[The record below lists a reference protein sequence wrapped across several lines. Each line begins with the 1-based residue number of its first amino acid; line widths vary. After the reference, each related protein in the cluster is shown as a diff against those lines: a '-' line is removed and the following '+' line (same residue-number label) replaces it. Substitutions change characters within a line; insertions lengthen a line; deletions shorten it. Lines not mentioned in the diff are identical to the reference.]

1 MRVYVGTLTLFA
13 ALLGGTGA
21 LEAQQQLREDSYR
34 WYMGPQAGVLLFQT
48 QTQDYSTIP
57 SAGLFAL
64 VMGKRGGIMLSVDE
78 AFGSDESS
86 AFGDATA
93 PNGAR
98 EVTFD
103 HLRKYTAALMAFP
116 LHGRFEPFVGLGFGI
131 LHTTGTKVEGVF
143 TDPNDAADALA
154 EAKERGST
162 GFGSLLGGV
171 QLRASRSLVVFA
183 QYQITTAPSD
193 GSLLVGPSHAIIA
206 GLRFGL
212 GKAKEDIKGGGY

>member
-1 MRVYVGTLTLFA
+1 MRVYVRTLTILT
-13 ALLGGTGA
+13 ALLAGNGA
-21 LEAQQQLREDSYR
+21 LAAQQLREDSYR
-34 WYMGPQAGVLLFQT
+34 WYIGPQAGVLLFQT
-48 QTQDYSTIP
+48 QTQDYASSP
-57 SAGLFAL
+57 SVGVQIL
-64 VMGKRGGIMLSVDE
+64 VMGKRGGVMLSVDE
-78 AFGSDESS
+78 VLGSDESS

-103 HLRKYTAALMAFP
+103 HLRKYTAGLMAFP
-116 LHGRFEPFVGLGFGI
+116 LRGRFEPYFGLGFGI

-143 TDPNDAADALA
+143 TDPDDAADALA

-162 GFGSLLGGV
+162 GFGSLLGGL
-171 QLRASRSLVVFA
+171 QLRASKNFVIYA

-193 GSLLVGPSHAIIA
+193 GSLLVGPSHGIVA
-206 GLRFGL
+206 GIKFGL

>member
-1 MRVYVGTLTLFA
+1 MRVYVRTLTLLA
-13 ALLGGTGA
+13 ALLGVNGA
-21 LEAQQQLREDSYR
+21 LAAQQLREDSYR
-34 WYMGPQAGVLLFQT
+34 WYIGPQAGVLLFQT
-48 QTQDYSTIP
+48 QTQDYASTP
-57 SAGLFAL
+57 SVGFHLL
-64 VMGKRGGIMLSVDE
+64 VMGKRAGLMLAVDE
-78 AFGSDESS
+78 ALGSDESS
-86 AFGDATA
+86 AFGDASA

-103 HLRKYTAALMAFP
+103 HLRKYTAGLMAFP
-116 LHGRFEPFVGLGFGI
+116 LRGRFEPFVGLGFGI
-131 LHTTGTKVEGVF
+131 LHTTGTQVEGVF
-143 TDPNDAADALA
+143 TDPDDAADALA

-171 QLRASRSLVVFA
+171 QYRASKNFVIFG

-193 GSLLVGPSHAIIA
+193 GSLLVGPSHGITA

>member
-1 MRVYVGTLTLFA
+1 MRVYVRTFTLLA
-13 ALLGGTGA
+13 ALLGPTGA
-21 LEAQQQLREDSYR
+21 LAAQQLREDSYR
-34 WYMGPQAGVLLFQT
+34 WYIGPQGGVLLVQT
-48 QTQDYSTIP
+48 QTQDYSSTP
-57 SAGLFAL
+57 SVGLHVL
-64 VMGKRGGIMLSVDE
+64 VMGKRAGVMLSVDE
-78 AFGSDESS
+78 ALGSDESS

-116 LHGRFEPFVGLGFGI
+116 LRGRFEPFIGLGFGI
-131 LHTTGTKVEGVF
+131 LHTTGTQVEGVF
-143 TDPNDAADALA
+143 TDPDDAADALA

-162 GFGSLLGGV
+162 GFGSLLGGL
-171 QLRASRSLVVFA
+171 QLRASKSFVIFA

-193 GSLLVGPSHAIIA
+193 GSLLVGPSHGIVGGI
-206 GLRFGL
+206 RFGL

>member
-1 MRVYVGTLTLFA
+1 MRVHVGTLTLIA
-13 ALLGGTGA
+13 ALVGGTGT
-21 LEAQQQLREDSYR
+21 LEAQQLREDSYR
-34 WYMGPQAGVLLFQT
+34 WYIGPQGGVLLFQT

-57 SAGLFAL
+57 SVGFFAL
-64 VMGKRGGIMLSVDE
+64 IMGKRGGVMLSVDE
-78 AFGSDESS
+78 ALGSDETS
-86 AFGDATA
+86 AFGDITA

-103 HLRKYTAALMAFP
+103 HLRKYSATLMAFP
-116 LHGRFEPFVGLGFGI
+116 LRGRFEPYIGLGFGI
-131 LHTTGTKVEGVF
+131 LHTTSTQVEGVF

-162 GFGSLLGGV
+162 GFGSLTGGL
-171 QLRASRSLVVFA
+171 QLRASRSLVLFA

-193 GSLLVGPSHAIIA
+193 GSLLVGPSHAIVA

>member
-1 MRVYVGTLTLFA
+1 MRVYVRTLTLLA
-13 ALLGGTGA
+13 VLLGANGA
-21 LEAQQQLREDSYR
+21 LSAQQLREDSYR
-34 WYMGPQAGVLLFQT
+34 WYIGPQGGVLLFQT

-57 SAGLFAL
+57 SAGFHIL
-64 VMGKRGGIMLSVDE
+64 VMGKRAGLQLSVDE
-78 AFGSDESS
+78 AFGSEESS

-103 HLRKYTAALMAFP
+103 HLRKYTAAVMIFP
-116 LHGRFEPFVGLGFGI
+116 LRARFEPYFGLGFGI
-131 LHTTGTKVEGVF
+131 LHTTGTKVDGVF
-143 TDPNDAADALA
+143 ANPDDAADALA

-171 QLRASRSLVVFA
+171 QLRASKSFVIFG
-183 QYQITTAPSD
+183 QYQVTTAPSD
-193 GSLLVGPSHAIIA
+193 GSLLVGPSHGIIA
-206 GLRFGL
+206 GIRFGL

>member
-1 MRVYVGTLTLFA
+1 MRVNVGTLTLLA

-21 LEAQQQLREDSYR
+21 LGAQQLREDSYR
-34 WYMGPQAGVLLFQT
+34 WYMGPQGGMLFFQT
-48 QTQDYSTIP
+48 QTQDYSSAP

-64 VMGKRGGIMLSVDE
+64 IMGKRGGVMLSFEE
-78 AFGSDESS
+78 AFGNEEST

-93 PNGAR
+93 PGGIR
-98 EVTFD
+98 DVTFD

-116 LHGRFEPFVGLGFGI
+116 LRARLEPYLGLGFGI
-131 LHTTGTKVEGVF
+131 LHTTANEVGGVF
-143 TDPNDAADALA
+143 TDPDDAADALA

-162 GFGSLLGGV
+162 GFGSLLGGL
-171 QLRASRSLVVFA
+171 QYRASRSLVVFG

-193 GSLLVGPSHAIIA
+193 GSLLVGPSHGIVL